1 MWGLREVS
9 RSGLLHLSQKHRLPL
24 GSSGSSCQSPTRNS
38 HWSRVRMKASA
49 PSAPVFIFS
58 QVIEAHK
65 SSCMF
70 LFLLWLPGNSE
81 PNSYLNVI
89 SHVTTRQSF
98 CSKLFSDFACLLKL
112 IYLSII
118 VFYLFSHFTV
128 HIFVSHRS
136 LHKHTQIFRICILCM
151 YTYTFYM
158 FLCLICAY
166 VRLVIR
172 KNNFSSISS

>member
-1 MWGLREVS
+1 MGPK
-9 RSGLLHLSQKHRLPL
+9 RSVPIR
-24 GSSGSSCQSPTRNS
+24 SPTSPSEARAAPGVLRVLVPES
-38 HWSRVRMKASA
+38 HEKFTLEQSA
-49 PSAPVFIFS
+49 DESLCPSVPVFIFP

-89 SHVTTRQSF
+89 SHVTTQQSF

-158 FLCLICAY
+158 FFCLICAY